1 MLSYKFYLFLCFLII
16 FNLNIY
22 SDNIKTLELWVMPN
36 SSSPKEDIE
45 NILKDFEIENNIK
58 VNLTLLDW
66 WSALPKIIDTALKKD
81 ENIPDVVQLG
91 TTWVS
96 TVSYTKGLLKL
107 NEYLTEN
114 EKKSFSEISWKYNGE
129 SESED
134 IYSLPWITDIRFL
147 YYRKDI
153 LKKYNINPEKAF
165 ENWESF
171 KETCK
176 KINKT
181 QINNKEVYAF
191 GHGGRYDWNLVH
203 FMAPFIWGAGGDFI
217 SEKGEIKIN
226 EKNVINGIN
235 YAISFYKEGLVPKEY
250 LDKNIYDV
258 DREFQKG
265 EVAIII
271 SGAWFAKQIEINR
284 NKNLENHIF
293 WENIGIENILYKS

>member
-1 MLSYKFYLFLCFLII
+1 M
-16 FNLNIY
+16 
-22 SDNIKTLELWVMPN
+22 
-36 SSSPKEDIE
+36 
-45 NILKDFEIENNIK
+45 
-58 VNLTLLDW
+58 
-66 WSALPKIIDTALKKD
+66 
-81 ENIPDVVQLG
+81 
-91 TTWVS
+91 
-96 TVSYTKGLLKL
+96 
-107 NEYLTEN
+107 
-114 EKKSFSEISWKYNGE
+114 
-129 SESED
+129 
-134 IYSLPWITDIRFL
+134 
-147 YYRKDI
+147 
-153 LKKYNINPEKAF
+153 
-165 ENWESF
+165 
-171 KETCK
+171 
-176 KINKT
+176 
-181 QINNKEVYAF
+181 
-191 GHGGRYDWNLVH
+191 H